1 MDDLLEMS
9 DSAFME
15 KAGELRSIPT
25 TTSPDNTDAE
35 AALAAVEQEGV
46 EGEEE
51 VTTPTTEE
59 STDKLQT
66 EVESEEAAG
75 RKTRPNHFARC
86 CWPWPTMCA

>member
-15 KAGELRSIPT
+15 KAGELRSAPT

-46 EGEEE
+46 EGSY
-51 VTTPTTEE
+51 PFP
-59 STDKLQT
+59 
-66 EVESEEAAG
+66 AA
-75 RKTRPNHFARC
+75 R
-86 CWPWPTMCA
+86 